1 MPGKAYTK
9 KNPFLARIA
18 RQYDLTSAQA
28 PKRTV
33 HYEIDLGGSQI
44 EFTPGDSLA
53 LQPQNDPTLVGAVLE
68 QLGLRAEVPTGAGD
82 AKPLGEALLTEY
94 SITAPGRRLLE
105 ALAQQDPRGPLA
117 GGLLDAG
124 RNQELQQY
132 LWGRD
137 VLDLL
142 REHPGAR
149 FDAPSFVAA
158 LSKLNPRLYS
168 IASSLAAYP
177 ESSHLAIAI
186 VRYTA
191 HGRARGGV
199 ATTWLADRVK
209 AESPIPCFVTGGKSF
224 RLPDPSDAT
233 PILMIGPG
241 TGIAPFRA
249 FLQER
254 KATGAAG
261 EAWLFFGETHRA
273 HAYFYREEFEGYLR
287 DGTLKRLELAFS
299 RDQEQKIYVQHRL
312 LEHGAEVWRWLER
325 GAIVYV
331 CGDAQK
337 MAVDVDNAL
346 RAIVAQHGGRSAE
359 EAAAYVQALDDAKRY
374 RKDVY

>member
-18 RQYDLTSAQA
+18 RQYDLTSPQA

-33 HYEIDLGGSQI
+33 HYEIDLRGSGI

-53 LQPQNDPTLVGAVLE
+53 LQPQNDPALVGAVLE
-68 QLGLRAEVPTGAGD
+68 QLGLRPETPAGENGL
-82 AKPLGEALLTEY
+82 KPLGEALLSEV
-94 SITAPGRRLLE
+94 SITVPGRRLME

-117 GGLLDAG
+117 NGLLAEG
-124 RNQELQQY
+124 KNQDLQQY

-142 REHPGAR
+142 REHPAAR
-149 FDAPSFVAA
+149 FDAPTFVAT
-158 LSKLNPRLYS
+158 LGKLNPRLYS

-177 ESSHLAIAI
+177 DSSHLAIAI
-186 VRYTA
+186 VRYTS

-199 ATTWLADRVK
+199 ATTWLAERVNS
-209 AESPIPCFVTGGKSF
+209 ATPIPCFITAGKSF
-224 RLPDPSDAT
+224 RLPEPSDAT

-254 KATGAAG
+254 KATGAKG
-261 EAWLFFGETHRA
+261 DAWLFFGETNRA
-273 HAYFYREEFEGYLR
+273 HAYFYREEFEGYLQS
-287 DGTLKRLELAFS
+287 GVLQRLDTAFS

-331 CGDAQK
+331 CGDAQR

-346 RAIVAQHGGRSAE
+346 RTIVAQHGGRSAE

>member
-33 HYEIDLGGSQI
+33 HYEIDLRGSGI

-53 LQPQNDPTLVGAVLE
+53 LQPQNDPALVGAVLE
-68 QLGLRAEVPTGAGD
+68 QLGLRAETPTGDDG
-82 AKPLGEALLTEY
+82 AKPLGDALLTEY
-94 SITAPGRRLLE
+94 SITTPGRRLME

-117 GGLLDAG
+117 QGLLAEG
-124 RNQELQQY
+124 KNQDLQQY

-142 REHPGAR
+142 REHPAAR
-149 FDAPSFVAA
+149 FDAPTFVAT
-158 LSKLNPRLYS
+158 LGKLNPRLYS

-199 ATTWLADRVK
+199 ATTWLAERVK
-209 AESPIPCFVTGGKSF
+209 NDTAIPCFITPGKSF
-224 RLPDPSDAT
+224 RLPEPSDAT

-254 KATGAAG
+254 KASGAQG
-261 EAWLFFGETHRA
+261 DAWLFFGETHRA
-273 HAYFYREEFEGYLR
+273 HAYFYREEFEGYLQS
-287 DGTLKRLELAFS
+287 GVLKRLDTAFS

-331 CGDAQK
+331 CGDAQR

-346 RAIVAQHGGRSAE
+346 RAIVAQHGGRSADD
-359 EAAAYVQALDDAKRY
+359 AAAYVQALDDAKRY